1 MIEVFRQMLVGVTA
15 AAILAGVSL
24 QFVKEGPLHE
34 AVRVAAGLMLTLAL
48 LRPLTELQ
56 WTEPELAWDG
66 PAQEALAEAYR
77 QDREEALSAVIAEK
91 TRAYIWDKADR
102 LGLRCTVE
110 VTVSA
115 GESGIPLPDTV
126 TVRGSY
132 SAALAAY
139 IEEEVGVPPEKQIW
153 LEEETWKRENEINP

>member
-1 MIEVFRQMLVGVTA
+1 MRAWLLGIVLTSLAGGLARQLAPQGREQAMVRLAAGLLLA
-15 AAILAGVSL
+15 AAILRPLAG
-24 QFVKEGPLHE
+24 QRWDAE
-34 AVRVAAGLMLTLAL
+34 AL
-48 LRPLTELQ
+48 LPDMPDLRAGEQ
-56 WTEPELAWDG
+56 A
-66 PAQEALAEAYR
+66 AAYQKNQ
-77 QDREEALSAVIAEK
+77 QDALSAIIAEK
-91 TRAYIWDKADR
+91 TQAYIWDKADR

-153 LEEETWKRENEINP
+153 LEEEAWQKRKESES

>member
-1 MIEVFRQMLVGVTA
+1 M
-15 AAILAGVSL
+15 
-24 QFVKEGPLHE
+24 
-34 AVRVAAGLMLTLAL
+34 
-48 LRPLTELQ
+48 
-56 WTEPELAWDG
+56 
-66 PAQEALAEAYR
+66 
-77 QDREEALSAVIAEK
+77 
-91 TRAYIWDKADR
+91 
-102 LGLRCTVE
+102 E